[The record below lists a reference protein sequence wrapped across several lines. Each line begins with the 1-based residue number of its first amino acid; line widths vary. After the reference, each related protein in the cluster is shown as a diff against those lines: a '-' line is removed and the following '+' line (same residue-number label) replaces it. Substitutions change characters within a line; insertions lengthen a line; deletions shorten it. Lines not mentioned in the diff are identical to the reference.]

1 MTDSAPGPDAETAAD
16 RSLEALEDGRAEEGP
31 GLAGFVRALASIPAF
46 AKLLFRL
53 LGDPRVA
60 LLDKAVF
67 AFTLLYLFVPVDLV
81 PDWLPVMGGIDDL
94 LMVLFSVDRLL
105 HRTDPDVL
113 LEHWDD
119 DPERLLSLV
128 RLLDRVTA
136 KLPSWT
142 RRLLGAGR

>member
-1 MTDSAPGPDAETAAD
+1 MS
-16 RSLEALEDGRAEEGP
+16 DGWP
-31 GLAGFVRALASIPAF
+31 GLRGFVGALASIPAF
-46 AKLLFRL
+46 GKLLFRL

-67 AFTLLYLFVPVDLV
+67 GFTLVYLFVPVDLV
-81 PDWLPVMGGIDDL
+81 PDWIPVMGGIDDL

-128 RLLDRVTA
+128 RMLDRVTA
-136 KLPSWT
+136 RLPSWT

>member
-1 MTDSAPGPDAETAAD
+1 MTDTAPARDAETPAD
-16 RSLEALEDGRAEEGP
+16 RSLEAMEGGRSDEWP
-31 GLAGFVRALASIPAF
+31 GLAGFVRALTSIPAF

-94 LMVLFSVDRLL
+94 LVVLFSVDRLL

-119 DPERLLSLV
+119 DPEHLLSLV

-142 RRLLGAGR
+142 RRLLGAGP